1 LPITLFI
8 AMKKYQFQRSFT
20 QEPTLSDNLFELLGV
35 VFPEVITAAEI
46 GRKLGGC
53 WEEASTPFIKFEGD
67 MAVSHVGVLEI
78 PMRLMGDTV
87 TVGGIHAVSTH
98 PEFRRRGYY
107 RKVMEEVLDY
117 CDNHYD
123 TLVLTTEHPEFYQP
137 FGFRVVQEHIFE
149 TKCDYVRKR
158 DGLQLLNLADIT
170 DLKLLHR
177 LLETREPVSNIVGI
191 GKEKDKALFLVNEGS
206 HPIYYASDLDAVIL
220 MEIEN
225 TKLKLFNI
233 VGTHIC
239 TLQEILERIPQAVE
253 KIEIYFSPERLNEG
267 LNTNAQPLPHM
278 YDGGVLMVRGKF
290 PAEQEKFMLPRSSR
304 C

>member
-1 LPITLFI
+1 
-8 AMKKYQFQRSFT
+8 MKKYQYQRSFT
-20 QEPTLSDNLFELLGV
+20 KEATLSNSLFELLGV
-35 VFPEVITAAEI
+35 VFPEVIAAAEI
-46 GRKLGGC
+46 GRKLGGY
-53 WEEASTPFIKFEGD
+53 WEQASTPFIKFEGD

-78 PMRLMGDTV
+78 PMRLMGETV

-107 RKVMEEVLDY
+107 REVMEEVLDY
-117 CDNHYD
+117 CDNRYD

-137 FGFRVVQEHIFE
+137 FGFRVVKEHIFE
-149 TKCDYVRKR
+149 TFETKSDYVGNRENLR
-158 DGLQLLNLADIT
+158 LLNLADIT

-177 LLETREPVSNIVGI
+177 LLETREPVSNIVGV

-206 HPIYYASDLDAVIL
+206 NPIYYASDLDTVIL

-225 TKLKLFNI
+225 SILKLFNI
-233 VGTHIC
+233 VATDIC

-253 KIEIYFSPERLNEG
+253 KVEIYFSPERLNEG
-267 LNTNAQPLPHM
+267 WNTNAQPLPHM